1 MFFHFAWCGNIIK
14 RDNLILS
21 MIIAYLIWRFA
32 LSRKEI
38 VTVMGAGMLL
48 LVLGI
53 FFYINQLRIDNQLS
67 SNAVMVWMVVLIL
80 VAGISGWFLG
90 VNWQKSKQEKRL

>member
-1 MFFHFAWCGNIIK
+1 M
-14 RDNLILS
+14 
-21 MIIAYLIWRFA
+21 
-32 LSRKEI
+32 SRKEI